1 MSESSSCS
9 SRNTGSRS
17 AFRRLLAGSVSG
29 SGVDVPRLGET
40 ERRASEWS
48 GCSPLGLARSLKSL
62 EALVSS
68 IKETTQTVSQVSS
81 ALEQVWREN
90 ATAAQADA
98 GQIELLVAQGVAP
111 NAPPAHL
118 Y

>member
-1 MSESSSCS
+1 M
-9 SRNTGSRS
+9 
-17 AFRRLLAGSVSG
+17 
-29 SGVDVPRLGET
+29 
-40 ERRASEWS
+40 
-48 GCSPLGLARSLKSL
+48 
-62 EALVSS
+62 SS